1 VFTADDLTFLTAI
14 VSDAWLSAAD
24 LDWSVPAGTLDW
36 SCLHTADHAV
46 DCVWAPVFFLAAHR
60 TDTYPAA
67 GSNMELGDDA
77 TPESLVESL
86 QMATRVLSAL
96 VRDTDPSVRSILFDR
111 LGAIGEPADFVPRA
125 GLELVLHAH
134 DVCDGLGVSFRP
146 PSDLCARLRDHT
158 KEWPVWPYLGD
169 GLHLSDDAWHDLLRA
184 SGRR

>member
-1 VFTADDLTFLTAI
+1 
-14 VSDAWLSAAD
+14 
-24 LDWSVPAGTLDW
+24 
-36 SCLHTADHAV
+36 
-46 DCVWAPVFFLAAHR
+46 
-60 TDTYPAA
+60 
-67 GSNMELGDDA
+67 MELGDDA

-86 QMATRVLSAL
+86 QMATRVLSAP
-96 VRDTDPSVRSILFDR
+96 VRETDPSVRSILFDR

>member
-36 SCLHTADHAV
+36 SD
-46 DCVWAPVFFLAAHR
+46 R
-60 TDTYPAA
+60 T
-67 GSNMELGDDA
+67 MELGDDA

-111 LGAIGEPADFVPRA
+111 LGACQLRHRQDLRPSASRPTSSHVPA
-125 GLELVLHAH
+125 
-134 DVCDGLGVSFRP
+134 S
-146 PSDLCARLRDHT
+146 S
-158 KEWPVWPYLGD
+158 
-169 GLHLSDDAWHDLLRA
+169 
-184 SGRR
+184 